1 MISAISTAL
10 GGIQSAT
17 TRFEKAASD
26 VATAGVGPQG
36 GGAEQSQGQ
45 TSGRPID
52 RSAPLGASGSFAGP
66 LIEAKLA
73 EVSYKANIAVLRV
86 ADSLSEELLNIKA

>member
-1 MISAISTAL
+1 MISAISSAL

-17 TRFEKAASD
+17 ARFEKAASD
-26 VATAGVGPQG
+26 VATAGAGQQSDG
-36 GGAEQSQGQ
+36 TAQSQGQ

-52 RSAPLGASGSFAGP
+52 RGAPFGADNSIAGS
-66 LIEAKLA
+66 LVEAKLA

-86 ADSLSEELLNIKA
+86 ADNLTEELLDITA

>member
-1 MISAISTAL
+1 MISAISSAL

-17 TRFEKAASD
+17 ARFEKAASD
-26 VATAGVGPQG
+26 VATAGAGPQNED
-36 GGAEQSQGQ
+36 AARSQGQ

-52 RSAPLGASGSFAGP
+52 RSALFGGGDSFAGS

-86 ADSLSEELLNIKA
+86 ADNLSDELLDIKT